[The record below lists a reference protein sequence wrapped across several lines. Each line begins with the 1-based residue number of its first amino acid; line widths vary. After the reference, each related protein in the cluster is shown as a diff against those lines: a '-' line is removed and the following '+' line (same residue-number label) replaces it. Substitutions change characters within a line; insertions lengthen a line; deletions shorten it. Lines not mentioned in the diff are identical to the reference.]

1 MFPLDFA
8 HTDEWTLPAHHIRD
22 ELLKLRDSGTERLLR
37 RLDVAGHGL
46 DSVMVVAAT
55 EGSASLTDNTTAMG
69 TCKGCCNARTYTC
82 ARRVHFR
89 QQSSP
94 GTYWLESIHVRS
106 TTPSGIDSDSMLVP

>member
-8 HTDEWTLPAHHIRD
+8 RTDEWTLPAHHIRD

-69 TCKGCCNARTYTC
+69 TCKGLLQCENIHMCP
-82 ARRVHFR
+82 
-89 QQSSP
+89 SSSLSP
-94 GTYWLESIHVRS
+94 AKLTRHV
-106 TTPSGIDSDSMLVP
+106 LA